1 MARIVFDGSQWRL
14 MPEAFRGKVLDC
26 RLLELCMSLLIR
38 CAAVLLVSGGMSG
51 LARADA
57 SSAAL
62 PGRAVAST
70 VVPAGVPAVVPF
82 ASAEGWQRLG
92 RASAHSDFA
101 PLANQFE
108 PQATLAF
115 CAPATAAIVLN
126 ALDPEGVG
134 AGHDRSRLTPAESRS
149 LPPGGEL
156 TDRRYTQESVI
167 AAGRKPRAQVL
178 GEPVR
183 VNGRMLSDGGYQLR
197 QLDELLRAQRVAT
210 RLVIVDERMSEAEI
224 RRDLVDNLQRP
235 GDYVIVNYLRAAL
248 GQAGGGHIS
257 PLGAYDAATDS
268 VLILDVH
275 PSHYPWVWVPLA
287 TLVQG
292 MRTRDMNE
300 NRGYILAR
308 PR

>member
-1 MARIVFDGSQWRL
+1 MLRRPRFQAAPWLPPLFPQESRQLSLSPRRRDGNVWPGPARTAISRPW
-14 MPEAFRGKVLDC
+14 PT
-26 RLLELCMSLLIR
+26 
-38 CAAVLLVSGGMSG
+38 
-51 LARADA
+51 
-57 SSAAL
+57 SSS
-62 PGRAVAST
+62 PRR
-70 VVPAGVPAVVPF
+70 PWPF
-82 ASAEGWQRLG
+82 AL
-92 RASAHSDFA
+92 
-101 PLANQFE
+101 
-108 PQATLAF
+108 
-115 CAPATAAIVLN
+115 
-126 ALDPEGVG
+126 
-134 AGHDRSRLTPAESRS
+134 LTPAESRS